1 MKYVKL
7 GQTGLQVPAIVAGCM
22 RLNRLDE
29 MAAAKHIENAVAHG
43 VNFFDH
49 ADIYGRGVCEEIFGK
64 ALAQTGIKREELFV
78 QSKCG
83 IVSGVMYDLSKEHI
97 INSVDASLKRLNM
110 EYLDALLLHRPD
122 ALVEPEEVAE
132 AFDELEAS
140 GKVRYFGISNMKPMQ
155 IELLKKCV
163 KQPLIIDQLQVSAAH
178 SSMISN
184 GMEVNM
190 LTAGAVDRD
199 GSILD
204 YCRVN
209 DITIQAWS
217 PFQYGMIEGVFM
229 QNEAFAGLTRKLEE
243 IGEKYGVSATTMAVA
258 WLLRHPANMQ
268 VLAGTMNEDRFDEI
282 CKACDIQLERRDWY
296 QIFMAAGNIL
306 P

>member
-7 GQTGLQVPAIVAGCM
+7 GQTELQVPAIVAGCM

-29 MAAAKHIENAVAHG
+29 MAAARHIENAVAQG
-43 VNFFDH
+43 VNYFDH
-49 ADIYGRGVCEEIFGK
+49 ADIYGRGECEVVFGK
-64 ALAQTGIKREELFV
+64 ALRQTGIKREDVFV

-97 INSVDASLKRLNM
+97 LNSVDASLKRLGM

-140 GKVRYFGISNMKPMQ
+140 GKVRYFGVSNMKPMQ
-155 IELLKKCV
+155 VELLKKNV
-163 KQPLIIDQLQVSAAH
+163 KQPLLINQLQVSAAH
-178 SSMISN
+178 SAMIGN

-190 LTAGAVDRD
+190 QTAGAVDRD
-199 GSILD
+199 GSVLD
-204 YCRVN
+204 YCRLN
-209 DITIQAWS
+209 DVTIQAWS
-217 PFQYGMIEGVFM
+217 PLQYGMIEGSFF
-229 QNEAFAGLTRKLEE
+229 QNPAFDSLNRKLAEV
-243 IGEKYGVSATTMAVA
+243 GERYGVSAGSMAIA

-268 VLAGTMNEDRFDEI
+268 VLAGTMNKEHLDDI
-282 CKACDIQLERRDWY
+282 CKACDIRLERRDWY
-296 QIFMAAGNIL
+296 QIYMAAGNIL